1 MGFVLQ
7 ILQLHKE
14 RSFYN
19 SPSLSVTIITTDE
32 SQSQPFQLAV
42 KETSRSQP
50 AEF

>member
-1 MGFVLQ
+1 MGFVLH
-7 ILQLHKE
+7 ILQLYKE

-19 SPSLSVTIITTDE
+19 SPSLSVTTITIDK

-42 KETSRSQP
+42 KKTSRSKP